1 MRSPKND
8 QIWNMENN
16 CGKGES
22 SRWNITD
29 PLLLV
34 LLKLEAQEMVL
45 KNLEFEGGEFC
56 DIPLRNFSL
65 FCSIENWFIENWFI
79 QKVQLG
85 MNKYPGFLPFEYLIL
100 PKRHLEIVHCL
111 PVTGLKQG
119 GVL

>member
-45 KNLEFEGGEFC
+45 KNLEFEGEEFC

-65 FCSIENWFIENWFI
+65 FCSENWFI
-79 QKVQLG
+79 QK
-85 MNKYPGFLPFEYLIL
+85 KI
-100 PKRHLEIVHCL
+100 
-111 PVTGLKQG
+111 GLFKKFNFK
-119 GVL
+119 

>member
-22 SRWNITD
+22 SRWNITG

-34 LLKLEAQEMVL
+34 LLKLEVQERVL

-65 FCSIENWFIENWFI
+65 FCSIRNWFIENWFI
-79 QKVQLG
+79 QKVQLQ